1 MKLAAFAVICLI
13 LVNAVCGYAADGQA
27 KPVPTKTEAA
37 VTVAAS
43 VPVPKVTI
51 SANDTPVA
59 EIITSIAS
67 QAKQKVL
74 MESNVKGK
82 VSMAVKEV
90 TIDSALSAVCK
101 STNLVWRKVYIDPKS
116 ELLDKPDRFAA
127 TLRLMAGLSFPDLV
141 VAGSSNNKIGVLCQQ
156 KQGVEDAQDKIVKD
170 LGMEPVYLVSN
181 DSAVAA
187 KEAAKE
193 AEKNTAVHK
202 YTQSVQDQLDMFMK
216 MAPEEREQ
224 ALVASLNMMDTV
236 GPEYYSS
243 VMQTLMNSDPENLK
257 RVMSRQTDMLF
268 SMSQEQRRQM
278 IKLNMQ
284 MMQNISPEVQKM
296 LQEDTKAIMDEMKS
310 QQPDQ

>member
-1 MKLAAFAVICLI
+1 
-13 LVNAVCGYAADGQA
+13 
-27 KPVPTKTEAA
+27 
-37 VTVAAS
+37 
-43 VPVPKVTI
+43 
-51 SANDTPVA
+51 
-59 EIITSIAS
+59 
-67 QAKQKVL
+67 
-74 MESNVKGK
+74 
-82 VSMAVKEV
+82 
-90 TIDSALSAVCK
+90 
-101 STNLVWRKVYIDPKS
+101 
-116 ELLDKPDRFAA
+116 
-127 TLRLMAGLSFPDLV
+127 
-141 VAGSSNNKIGVLCQQ
+141 
-156 KQGVEDAQDKIVKD
+156 
-170 LGMEPVYLVSN
+170 
-181 DSAVAA
+181 
-187 KEAAKE
+187 
-193 AEKNTAVHK
+193 VHK